1 METQEGFTKFSKE
14 EVAEGVRYSRSRH
27 GYEVNSTVLKEKAD
41 LTLETIKKDKKRR
54 FPEVRAEVLKDIRH
68 AERRIYSD
76 VLGKMFG
83 GRSAAHRQ
91 AVHNRKIW

>member
-1 METQEGFTKFSKE
+1 
-14 EVAEGVRYSRSRH
+14 VAEGVRYSRTQH
-27 GYEVNSTVLKEKAD
+27 GYEVNPAVLKEKAD

-54 FPEVRAEVLKDIRH
+54 FPEVRAEVLKDIRN

-83 GRSAAHRQ
+83 GRSAVHRQ
-91 AVHNRKIW
+91 AAQHRKVW